1 MAAVTHSDFSD
12 VTAGIT
18 ALLLFYH
25 ECIISVKGKKGKKSR
40 KIIIRKKTD
49 VICLQTKV
57 LSIHDFVLFLIQSA
71 DENI

>member
-25 ECIISVKGKKGKKSR
+25 ECIISVKGKRGKKSR
-40 KIIIRKKTD
+40 KKEEKKNG
-49 VICLQTKV
+49 CH
-57 LSIHDFVLFLIQSA
+57 LSP
-71 DENI
+71 DEGVEHS